1 MQTSFIYSASR
12 TNALSEELLTK
23 TDIDR
28 LLVASPGE
36 GLHTALKETYLAPY
50 LLKADED
57 VAEAIE
63 SQLLEARNLV
73 AAVAPRLLPVE
84 LLWLRYDIHNLRL
97 FAKATGAN
105 ISYEALETHVSESGM
120 HDPAYLFEKSQNQSL
135 NGLEAGWQEAYDNAV
150 RSLETEGES
159 VDTIFDR
166 LYFKTIQHKAEVSGD
181 VFLKRYVKALIDLY
195 NLKARLRTIVYPQ
208 VANGIRHIEGGTFA
222 ASEIETKEQ
231 IMSGYQSLGGENLW
245 REAVEAYLSTGNT
258 TQLDARADDYLLTI
272 TRKRPT
278 TCSQLLHSFSTI
290 FVQNKLLRIFEP

>member
-1 MQTSFIYSASR
+1 MKT
-12 TNALSEELLTK
+12 LL
-23 TDIDR
+23 R
-28 LLVASPGE
+28 LLSHSFWK
-36 GLHTALKETYLAPY
+36 LETSRCGSA
-50 LLKADED
+50 
-57 VAEAIE
+57 
-63 SQLLEARNLV
+63 
-73 AAVAPRLLPVE
+73 RLLPVE

-272 TRKRPT
+272 TREAAYDM
-278 TCSQLLHSFSTI
+278 FSTASL
-290 FVQNKLLRIFEP
+290 VLYYLRSKQAAANIRTVITLRDGGLEEDRIRPNLRLAYVKE